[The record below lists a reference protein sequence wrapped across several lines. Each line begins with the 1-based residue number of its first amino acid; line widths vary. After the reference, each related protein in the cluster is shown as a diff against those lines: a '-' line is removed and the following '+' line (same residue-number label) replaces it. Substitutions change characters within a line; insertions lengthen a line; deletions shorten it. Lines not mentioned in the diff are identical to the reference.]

1 MFKKRL
7 KSFLFCI
14 VSRAHHTQLGCN
26 IFTPQVLF
34 SFLWKTQFASG
45 LSVFS
50 VFGIA
55 LKRVANTASQPA
67 FKTENDECLQS
78 NDHLPHSF
86 QWHTLAPEECSAIA
100 KDALRG
106 EQIRRFAERA
116 VEKFLRYSSRISFS
130 LLRAASYC
138 ISKHCCYIATHYW
151 KSALTCNNFWACSL

>member
-7 KSFLFCI
+7 YSFLLCI
-14 VSRAHHTQLGCN
+14 LSRAHHTQLGCN
-26 IFTPQVLF
+26 FYTPQVLF

-55 LKRVANTASQPA
+55 SKRVANTALQPA
-67 FKTENDECLQS
+67 FETENDECFLS

-86 QWHTLAPEECSAIA
+86 QWHTLAPRSVALLRNCERY
-100 KDALRG
+100 ALRV

-116 VEKFLRYSSRISFS
+116 VEKFLRYSSRISFC

-138 ISKHCCYIATHYW
+138 ISKHCCYIAAH
-151 KSALTCNNFWACSL
+151 